1 MLIYNVTWLTSQ
13 TKQIYQATRTSE
25 VLMAHLEE
33 CLTRSNLVE
42 MIGELPVPD
51 KGREYGV
58 LIYYYKAKP
67 KKRLLSAAPRRDHN
81 HIHIVLFRGI
91 LSRKELLD
99 NNFDV
104 GNSTD
109 PQPDVKLH
117 SQEEVN
123 RLVEILHK
131 KISKI

>member
-1 MLIYNVTWLTSQ
+1 MIYNVTWLTSQ

-81 HIHIVLFRGI
+81 HIVLFRGI